1 MPNLLHFNL
10 TCFYY
15 DEPRYINE
23 LFFTPDSKGTG
34 AGMIISRTP
43 YRVSFF
49 GGGTDYPAWYRE
61 HGGAV
66 LSAAIARYCYI
77 TCRWLPPFFTHK
89 SRIVYSI
96 IEDVI
101 RAEDIQHP
109 AVRESLLHLGIRDGI
124 EIHHDGDLPKMTGL
138 GTSSSFTVGL
148 LHALHALRE
157 ETPTRMQLA
166 TEAIHVERDRCGDR
180 VGSQDQICAAYGGL
194 NHIRFSSDDSIAVEP
209 VSLPADRM
217 TEFQDSLL
225 LFFTGF
231 SRYSSEVVA
240 EQLQNIT
247 KKEKELSEMAGMVD
261 QGLGILTNGRDL
273 ADFGRLLHESWMLKR
288 SLSTRVSTPEIDAM
302 YETARK
308 AGALGGKITGAGG
321 GGFLLLFVEPDRRE
335 SVRQALSSLLHVPFN
350 LDHAGSQIIFSN
362 PTPLESTL

>member
-1 MPNLLHFNL
+1 
-10 TCFYY
+10 
-15 DEPRYINE
+15 
-23 LFFTPDSKGTG
+23 
-34 AGMIISRTP
+34 MIITRTP

-77 TCRWLPPFFTHK
+77 TCRWLPPFFAHK

-96 IEDVI
+96 IEDVM

-109 AVRESLLHLGIRDGI
+109 AVRECLLELGIHNGI

-148 LHALHALRE
+148 LHALHALRGE
-157 ETPTRMQLA
+157 FPDRMQLA

-180 VGSQDQICAAYGGL
+180 VGSQDQVSAAFGGL
-194 NHIRFSSDDSIAVEP
+194 NHIRFAPDDAISVAP
-209 VSLPADRM
+209 VPLSAGRM

-240 EQLQNIT
+240 EQLENIPQ
-247 KKEKELSEMAGMVD
+247 KGKELAEMAAMVG
-261 QGLGILTNGRDL
+261 QGLRILTGGDL
-273 ADFGRLLHESWMLKR
+273 ADFGRLLHESWLLKR
-288 SLSTRVSTPEIDAM
+288 SLSRRVSTPEIDAM
-302 YETARK
+302 YATARK
-308 AGALGGKITGAGG
+308 AGATGGKLAGAGG
-321 GGFLLLFVEPDRRE
+321 GGFLLLFVEADRRE
-335 SVRQALSSLLHVPFN
+335 AVRKALANLLHVPFD

-362 PTPLESTL
+362 PTPLEPSP